1 MRFGWRFDEF
11 VPGQAYQALG
21 VQGADNSDNACCK
34 DCVLLRIFSMFQM
47 FDLGN
52 LGNFFQTSFLE
63 YHGSL
68 CMNFFGFSF
77 MVSGVFPSTS
87 PTNHLSTLPALVRS
101 SGYSGQHGPR
111 ASRFGS
117 QRLGP
122 GSAPRWSPRGQPS
135 RSGTEGH
142 AKMARDFSWIM
153 DGFTSTKWVPN
164 QRWLARSD
172 PNEEST
178 KNKP

>member
-1 MRFGWRFDEF
+1 
-11 VPGQAYQALG
+11 
-21 VQGADNSDNACCK
+21 
-34 DCVLLRIFSMFQM
+34 M

-63 YHGSL
+63 YHDSL

-101 SGYSGQHGPR
+101 SGWGQHGPR

-135 RSGTEGH
+135 RSGTKGTEKWHEIFHGEWMGLLPQNGSPTKDDWPEVIPMRSRQRINPKNGH
-142 AKMARDFSWIM
+142 FY
-153 DGFTSTKWVPN
+153 DGFCGI
-164 QRWLARSD
+164 
-172 PNEEST
+172 
-178 KNKP
+178 